1 MFLKQLFEAALA
13 HVALG
18 ENPTPEAKALHLM
31 VNNQIGLVE
40 LAFKEL
46 KSVRTDIEALRLEGG
61 NFFQGTGGCEWGHED
76 CSVTLEW
83 PNLSIMSDTIA
94 ELLKTAEGA
103 GQMTPVWY
111 VLYGT
116 EGEFFKALADD
127 REHAMEQCRN
137 AYPGETVH
145 VAVPAN
151 EFGGLVMYSYG
162 EEFVT
167 CPKCGRR
174 TEMGELP
181 VKGMQIH
188 VCHRCDHSFIAVP
201 DEDED
206 TDVLVG
212 DREFAWAGDW
222 RYIHDT
228 DVAVLP
234 CIEETAAGFIPVVA
248 YSYAGDEPD
257 FEQGELKPTFGEA
270 RGEAIRKAFAAILGV
285 AAEQPAVTGE
295 LAKHQACG
303 CVVCTCEDEV
313 QCQGCGAKH
322 CGTHPVGQIPQ
333 PVFNG
338 SATEVTEDLAKR
350 AAEVIADIA
359 FAAGNMHVQGQIQ
372 FSDSRELMSDIVKW
386 AYDFEAAFHKDW
398 HGDQYM
404 ELVDDYA
411 TYRLMDNHAAAEA
424 MLKSMMV
431 GEEVTV

>member
-18 ENPTPEAKALHLM
+18 ENPTPEAKVLHLM
-31 VNNQIGLVE
+31 VSNQIGLVE

-83 PNLSIMSDTIA
+83 PNLAIMSDTIA

-103 GQMTPVWY
+103 GQMTPIWY
-111 VLYGT
+111 VLYGS
-116 EGEFFKALADD
+116 EGEFFKAAADD
-127 REHAMEQCRN
+127 REHAMEQCQN

-151 EFGGLVMYSYG
+151 EFGGLVMYAYG

-222 RYIHDT
+222 RLND
-228 DVAVLP
+228 DNSVEARP
-234 CIEETAAGFIPVVA
+234 CVEETAAGFIPVVA
-248 YSYAGDEPD
+248 YSYAGGDLM
-257 FEQGELKPTFGEA
+257 FEQGDPKPTFGEA
-270 RGEAIRKAFAAILGV
+270 RARAISEAFSAIFGV
-285 AAEQPAVTGE
+285 AEEQPAVTGE
-295 LAKHQACG
+295 LAKHQPCG
-303 CVVCTCEDEV
+303 CVVCTCEDDV

-322 CGTHPVGQIPQ
+322 CGTHPVGHIPQ

-350 AAEVIADIA
+350 AAEVIADIG
-359 FAAGNMHVQGQIQ
+359 FTAGYMHVQGQIQ

-386 AYDFEAAFHKDW
+386 AYDFEAAFDSDL
-398 HGDQYM
+398 HGDDYM
-404 ELVDDYA
+404 GLIDEFASHHLLGQHDQ
-411 TYRLMDNHAAAEA
+411 AEA
-424 MLKSMMV
+424 MLAKMRA
-431 GEEVTV
+431 GEEVTA